1 MVLALRRLARY
12 LPIQVEM
19 RWMIAFLLGI
29 TPLAC
34 FSAEFGFASWY
45 GYPFHGRVAAD
56 GSVYDMEQITAAH
69 KTLPLGSWVR
79 VTNLKNGKVVD
90 VRITDRGPFIDGR
103 VIDLSRAAARAIDV
117 LDPGTA
123 PVRVEV
129 LQAGLPVLMP
139 SITATS
145 TGPSITGMVLNEV
158 TRANVEQ
165 MSSIA
170 PIPARMPPSKTLEA
184 KTLGAKTLAAETFAV
199 QVGAYQDRGNAE
211 RMRLKMD
218 GQTGSARLVARAGT
232 PVIWRVVIGSYAN
245 FQQADQSASHLRSGG
260 TSAVAIRVGE

>member
-1 MVLALRRLARY
+1 
-12 LPIQVEM
+12 
-19 RWMIAFLLGI
+19 MIAFLLGI

-199 QVGAYQDRGNAE
+199 QVGAYQDRGANAPQNG
-211 RMRLKMD
+211 RTNRLCPFS
-218 GQTGSARLVARAGT
+218 GTRRYTGDLARGNRKLRQLPASRSVGLSPAFRRYVGGRDSSGRVAREN
-232 PVIWRVVIGSYAN
+232 R
-245 FQQADQSASHLRSGG
+245 LRLR
-260 TSAVAIRVGE
+260 IQ

>member
-1 MVLALRRLARY
+1 MVLRLRRFAQS
-12 LPIQVEM
+12 LPILSEM
-19 RWMIAFLLGI
+19 RWMIAFLTFLIGL

-129 LQAGLPVLMP
+129 LQVGSDVFAPAV
-139 SITATS
+139 AA
-145 TGPSITGMVLNEV
+145 MVLNAV
-158 TRANVEQ
+158 TR
-165 MSSIA
+165 
-170 PIPARMPPSKTLEA
+170 
-184 KTLGAKTLAAETFAV
+184 
-199 QVGAYQDRGNAE
+199 
-211 RMRLKMD
+211 
-218 GQTGSARLVARAGT
+218 
-232 PVIWRVVIGSYAN
+232 
-245 FQQADQSASHLRSGG
+245 
-260 TSAVAIRVGE
+260 

>member
-1 MVLALRRLARY
+1 LV
-12 LPIQVEM
+12 
-19 RWMIAFLLGI
+19 
-29 TPLAC
+29 C

-79 VTNLKNGKVVD
+79 VTNLKNGKIVD

-129 LQAGLPVLMP
+129 LPGALSFGVPLVADL
-139 SITATS
+139 
-145 TGPSITGMVLNEV
+145 VLNEV
-158 TRANVEQ
+158 MRANLEQ
-165 MSSIA
+165 MSVIA
-170 PIPARMPPSKTLEA
+170 PIPPAGPKTLRTNLYA
-184 KTLGAKTLAAETFAV
+184 KFAV
-199 QVGAYQDRGNAE
+199 QVGAFQDRNNAE
-211 RMRLKMD
+211 RTRLKMN
-218 GQTGSARLVARAGT
+218 QIGSARMVAREGL
-232 PVIWRVVIGSYAN
+232 PVIWRVVVGDYGSFAD
-245 FQQADQSASHLRSGG
+245 ADQFAAQLRSSG
-260 TSAVAIRVGE
+260 TSALAIRVTD

>member
-1 MVLALRRLARY
+1 M
-12 LPIQVEM
+12 
-19 RWMIAFLLGI
+19 FLIGL

-129 LQAGLPVLMP
+129 LEGSLSLTAPFAAPFAVP
-139 SITATS
+139 SITAS
-145 TGPSITGMVLNEV
+145 VLNEV
-158 TRANVEQ
+158 VRANVEQ
-165 MSSIA
+165 FSVIA
-170 PIPARMPPSKTLEA
+170 PIPVRTKPAP
-184 KTLGAKTLAAETFAV
+184 GTFAV

-211 RMRLKMD
+211 RMRMKMD
-218 GQTGSARLVARAGT
+218 QRTRSARLVAREGS
-232 PVIWRVVIGSYAN
+232 PVIWRVVVGTYAN
-245 FQQADQSASHLRSGG
+245 FQEADQSAAHLRSGG
-260 TSAVAIRVGE
+260 TSALAIRVGE

>member
-1 MVLALRRLARY
+1 MVLALRRLVRE

-129 LQAGLPVLMP
+129 LQAGLPVLLP
-139 SITATS
+139 SLTA
-145 TGPSITGMVLNEV
+145 PSITGMVLNEV
-158 TRANVEQ
+158 TRANLEQ

-170 PIPARMPPSKTLEA
+170 PIPARTPPSKP
-184 KTLGAKTLAAETFAV
+184 LGAKALAAETFAV
-199 QVGAYQDRGNAE
+199 QGGAY
-211 RMRLKMD
+211 
-218 GQTGSARLVARAGT
+218 
-232 PVIWRVVIGSYAN
+232 
-245 FQQADQSASHLRSGG
+245 
-260 TSAVAIRVGE
+260 

>member
-1 MVLALRRLARY
+1 
-12 LPIQVEM
+12 
-19 RWMIAFLLGI
+19 MIAFLTFLIGL

-129 LQAGLPVLMP
+129 LQGALPFAAPLAMP
-139 SITATS
+139 SIAAA
-145 TGPSITGMVLNEV
+145 VLNEV
-158 TRANVEQ
+158 VRANVEQ
-165 MSSIA
+165 LSVIA
-170 PIPARMPPSKTLEA
+170 PIPVRA
-184 KTLGAKTLAAETFAV
+184 KPAPGTFAV

-211 RMRLKMD
+211 RMRLKM
-218 GQTGSARLVARAGT
+218 GQQTGSARLVAREGS
-232 PVIWRVVIGSYAN
+232 PVIWRVVVGTYAN
-245 FQQADQSASHLRSGG
+245 FQEADQSAAHLRSGG
-260 TSAVAIRVGE
+260 TSALAIRVGE

>member
-1 MVLALRRLARY
+1 MLRQLRSFGLV
-12 LPIQVEM
+12 LPIKAEM
-19 RWMIAFLLGI
+19 RWLTAVLLAFA
-29 TPLAC
+29 PLAC

-79 VTNLKNGKVVD
+79 VTNLKNGKVID

-129 LQAGLPVLMP
+129 LQGALPFETP
-139 SITATS
+139 SVA
-145 TGPSITGMVLNEV
+145 SILISEV
-158 TRANVEQ
+158 MRANLEQLSEVE
-165 MSSIA
+165 
-170 PIPARMPPSKTLEA
+170 IPEPTQ
-184 KTLGAKTLAAETFAV
+184 AAAAAAFAV
-199 QVGAYQDRGNAE
+199 QVGAYQDRNNAE
-211 RMRLKMD
+211 RMRQKMD
-218 GQTGSARLVARAGT
+218 QSIASNGASAARIVARPGK
-232 PVIWRVVIGSYAN
+232 PVIWRVVVGAYNSFSDAN
-245 FQQADQSASHLRSGG
+245 RIAAKVRSSGA
-260 TSAVAIRVGE
+260 SAVAVRVVETAPIATTSAGEL

>member
-1 MVLALRRLARY
+1 
-12 LPIQVEM
+12 
-19 RWMIAFLLGI
+19 MIAFLLGI

-129 LQAGLPVLMP
+129 LQAGLPVLLP
-139 SITATS
+139 SIVATSITA
-145 TGPSITGMVLNEV
+145 PSITGMVLNEV
-158 TRANVEQ
+158 TRANLEQ

-170 PIPARMPPSKTLEA
+170 PIPARTPPS
-184 KTLGAKTLAAETFAV
+184 KTLAAETFAV
-199 QVGAYQDRGNAE
+199 QVGAFQERGNAE

-218 GQTGSARLVARAGT
+218 GPTGSARLVARAGT
-232 PVIWRVVIGSYAN
+232 PVIWRVVVGSYAN

-260 TSAVAIRVGE
+260 TAAVAIRVGE

>member
-1 MVLALRRLARY
+1 
-12 LPIQVEM
+12 
-19 RWMIAFLLGI
+19 MIAFLLGI

-129 LQAGLPVLMP
+129 LQAGLPVLLPSLTAPSLTGP
-139 SITATS
+139 SI

-158 TRANVEQ
+158 NRANLEQ

-170 PIPARMPPSKTLEA
+170 PIPARTPPS
-184 KTLGAKTLAAETFAV
+184 KTLAAETFAV

-218 GQTGSARLVARAGT
+218 GQTGARLVARAGT
-232 PVIWRVVIGSYAN
+232 PVIWRVVVGSYAN

-260 TSAVAIRVGE
+260 TAAVAIRVGE